1 MKEQILFE
9 LNNRLTAMGI
19 MTQTGQGT
27 DISIETDFLDASW
40 GTGKNKIHYEAFI
53 YANEQE
59 KIVYMY
65 EKTTEEGQGF
75 SFGGDNGSSFQNG
88 AILFRKVKSI
98 QYGPDGKAYEYDIDL
113 GAIPKT
119 VKEVAKAN
127 GWKFKTVIGKHKVMN
142 QPISEGHHY
151 ESMGKEDVPQV
162 ANENKALF
170 GMVSFV
176 ILGML
181 MVGMLV
187 LFETTIVTWI
197 VSFAIYGIAFFLQ
210 RILKNKNIV
219 FHLVLC
225 LLTALALFF
234 QIALFTGG
242 DMRVTSA
249 SLKDPHMTS
258 AMSSKGVPVDRVKSY
273 LPNGTEFIATAQL
286 YDAPHYTKIRFV
298 WTYVT
303 EKIKLTEF
311 NMDSQESDEAEYI
324 YSNITNDKIWPIGD
338 YQVEIFLGERTKPDA
353 VIKFKVSENP

>member
-1 MKEQILFE
+1 MDESKSYQEESEVLRMKEQILFE

-40 GTGKNKIHYEAFI
+40 GIGKKKIHYEAFI

-75 SFGGDNGSSFQNG
+75 SFGGDNGSSFQN
-88 AILFRKVKSI
+88 
-98 QYGPDGKAYEYDIDL
+98 

-187 LFETTIVTWI
+187 LFETTILTWI

-311 NMDSQESDEAEYI
+311 NMDSQESDEAVYI

-338 YQVEIFLGERTKPDA
+338 HQVEIFLGERTKPDA

>member
-88 AILFRKVKSI
+88 AI
-98 QYGPDGKAYEYDIDL
+98 
-113 GAIPKT
+113 PKT
-119 VKEVAKAN
+119 VKEVVKAN

-187 LFETTIVTWI
+187 LFETTILTWI

-311 NMDSQESDEAEYI
+311 NMDSQESDEAVYI

>member
-88 AILFRKVKSI
+88 AI
-98 QYGPDGKAYEYDIDL
+98 
-113 GAIPKT
+113 PKT

-142 QPISEGHHY
+142 QPLSEGHHY

-187 LFETTIVTWI
+187 LFETTILTWI

-311 NMDSQESDEAEYI
+311 NMDSQESDEAVYI

>member
-75 SFGGDNGSSFQNG
+75 SFGGDNGSSFQN
-88 AILFRKVKSI
+88 
-98 QYGPDGKAYEYDIDL
+98 

-311 NMDSQESDEAEYI
+311 NMDSQESDEAVYI

>member
-88 AILFRKVKSI
+88 AI
-98 QYGPDGKAYEYDIDL
+98 
-113 GAIPKT
+113 PKT
-119 VKEVAKAN
+119 VKEVAQAN

-187 LFETTIVTWI
+187 LFETTILTWI

-311 NMDSQESDEAEYI
+311 NMDSQESDEAVYI

>member
-1 MKEQILFE
+1 MDESKSYQEESEVLRMKEQILFE

-75 SFGGDNGSSFQNG
+75 SFGGDNGSSFQ
-88 AILFRKVKSI
+88 S
-98 QYGPDGKAYEYDIDL
+98 

-311 NMDSQESDEAEYI
+311 NMDSQESDEAVYI
-324 YSNITNDKIWPIGD
+324 YSNITNDKNWPLGD
-338 YQVEIFLGERTKPDA
+338 YKVDIFIGNRTKPDA